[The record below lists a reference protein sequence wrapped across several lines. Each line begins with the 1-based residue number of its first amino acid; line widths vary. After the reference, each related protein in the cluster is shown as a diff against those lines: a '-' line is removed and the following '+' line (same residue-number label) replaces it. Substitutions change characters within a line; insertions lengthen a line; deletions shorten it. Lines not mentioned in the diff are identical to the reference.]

1 MLKLKRVVGLGILGL
16 LGILLLVLVACGD
29 DDDAK
34 DGDKEYTFRYANIS
48 GIHHTQSWRDTVAPW
63 SSAVEAATAGRL
75 KIEAFHGGSLCVT
88 AEMVDCLSNRV
99 ADGGMTLKAFF
110 PDRFPL
116 HQFSGVTDPSIGPRL
131 TGEQEA
137 KAGRILYDEFK
148 ELRDDLE
155 GQKLFN
161 LFQIASFG
169 LHFNTTVP
177 IRTLDDLDGLRIRT
191 FGAFMP
197 KAIEAA
203 GGVATSL
210 PAAEVFDALS
220 RGLVDGALTN
230 PLTYR
235 DQGFY
240 EAGAT
245 HISLLGDLQQGISL
259 PMSAGIALDV
269 NLNWWNELDTEVQC
283 AVLRASKVQE
293 LKFAEFTAG
302 DNAQAV
308 QVGEDD
314 FGVQVISLPQAE
326 IDKWNTKIPDLFGEA
341 AEAMNSHGPGTEIV
355 NRYLALTEV
364 SDSELDRLW
373 EQAWDNRFER
383 WNCA

>member
-29 DDDAK
+29 DDDDK
-34 DGDKEYTFRYANIS
+34 DGEKQYTFRYANIS
-48 GIHHTQSWRDTVAPW
+48 GIHHTQTWRDTVAPW

-210 PAAEVFDALS
+210 PASEVFDALS
-220 RGLVDGALTN
+220 RGLVDGALTI

-326 IDKWNTKIPDLFGEA
+326 IDKWKTKIPDLFGEA

-383 WNCA
+383 WNCG

>member
-1 MLKLKRVVGLGILGL
+1 MLKPKKIVGLGILGL
-16 LGILLLVLVACGD
+16 LGIILLALAACGD
-29 DDDAK
+29 DDE
-34 DGDKEYTFRYANIS
+34 DGEKQYTFRYANLS
-48 GIHHTQSWRDTVAPW
+48 GIHHTQTWRDTVAPW

-75 KIEAFHGGSLCVT
+75 KIEAFHGGSLCTT
-88 AEMVDCLSNRV
+88 AEMADCLSTRV

-116 HQFSGVTDPSIGPRL
+116 HQFTGVTDPEIGPRL

-137 KAGRILYDEFK
+137 KVGRILYDEFK
-148 ELRDDLE
+148 ELRDDTE
-155 GQKLFN
+155 KQTIFN

-210 PAAEVFDALS
+210 PAEEVFDALS

-269 NLNWWNELDTEVQC
+269 NLDWWNSLDNEVQC

-308 QVGEDD
+308 QVGVDN
-314 FGVQVISLPQAE
+314 FGVEVISLPQAE
-326 IDKWNTKIPDLFGEA
+326 IDKWKAKVPDLFGEA
-341 AEAMNSHGPGTEIV
+341 AAAMNAHGPGTEIV
-355 NRYLALTEV
+355 NRYLELTQA
-364 SDSELDRLW
+364 SDSEIDRLW
-373 EQAWDNRFER
+373 EAAWDNRFKR
-383 WNCA
+383 WSCE